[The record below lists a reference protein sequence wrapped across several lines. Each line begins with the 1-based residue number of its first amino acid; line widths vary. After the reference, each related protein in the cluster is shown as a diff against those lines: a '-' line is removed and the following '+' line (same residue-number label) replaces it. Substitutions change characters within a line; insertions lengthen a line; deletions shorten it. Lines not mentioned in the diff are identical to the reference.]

1 MTSAPDPKPVLAP
14 LGEQG
19 QISAREVKEGVT
31 PQSTPF
37 RVLTDSLELQKVDL
51 QTDGVFGSGSSGE
64 EEGSGPGPQ
73 VGAGLGAQGTSLLES
88 LCLPYQ
94 GSEDTGLSV
103 SLPWGPW
110 GPSFWHWLQA

>member
-1 MTSAPDPKPVLAP
+1 MLAP

-19 QISAREVKEGVT
+19 QIPAREVKEALALRGSVELQ
-31 PQSTPF
+31 PSPPPF